1 VNVYVLNDHAE
12 TRLSLALNY
21 TLVTEKLSGS
31 SNEHQTFSGMT
42 SVICIPNAIWM
53 SLSVLEI

>member
-1 VNVYVLNDHAE
+1 MNVYVLNDHAE

-42 SVICIPNAIWM
+42 SVICIPNAI
-53 SLSVLEI
+53 